1 MTAFPADQKIKE
13 MGYKADQGKNRL
25 SLVLGTMA
33 RAIEEVG
40 RVGTFGAQKYSAD
53 NWLKVDDAPRRYTD
67 ALFRHLLAD
76 LRGESEDSESR
87 LPHLAHA
94 AWCALAILDLRLRE
108 QQGNNNGITHHTPT
122 TI

>member
-1 MTAFPADQKIKE
+1 MTTQVNQPECAIGF
-13 MGYKADQGKNRL
+13 KADKGKNRL

-40 RVGTFGAQKYSAD
+40 KVGTFGAQKYSVD
-53 NWLKVDDAPRRYTD
+53 NWIKVDDAPRRYTD

-76 LRGESEDSESR
+76 LRGESEDSESG

-108 QQGNNNGITHHTPT
+108 QQGNINGKSDKAPT
-122 TI
+122 EL

>member
-1 MTAFPADQKIKE
+1 MTTQVNQPKYVIGFKDDK
-13 MGYKADQGKNRL
+13 GKNRL

-40 RVGTFGAQKYSAD
+40 KVGTFGAQKYAAD

-76 LRGESEDSESR
+76 LRGEQRDSESG
-87 LPHLAHA
+87 LLHLAHT
-94 AWCALAILDLRLRE
+94 AWCALAILDLRIRE
-108 QQGNNNGITHHTPT
+108 QQGNIDGIPNQATAEL
-122 TI
+122 

>member
-1 MTAFPADQKIKE
+1 MNNQVREAESPVGF
-13 MGYKADQGKNRL
+13 KADQGKNRL
-25 SLVLGTMA
+25 SLVIGTMA

-40 RVGTFGAQKYSAD
+40 KVGTFGAQKYSDD
-53 NWLKVDDAPRRYTD
+53 NWLKVDEAPRRYTD

-76 LRGESEDSESR
+76 LRGESEDSESG

-108 QQGNNNGITHHTPT
+108 QQGNINGKSDKAPT
-122 TI
+122 EL